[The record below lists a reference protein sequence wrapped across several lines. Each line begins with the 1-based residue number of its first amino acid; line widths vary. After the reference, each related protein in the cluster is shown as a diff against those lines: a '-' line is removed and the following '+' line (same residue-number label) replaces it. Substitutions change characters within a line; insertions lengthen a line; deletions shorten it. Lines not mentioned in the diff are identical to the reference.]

1 MNLPSASQLP
11 PAYVLAGGHSS
22 RFPGDKA
29 LANVG
34 GQPQLK
40 SLISQL
46 HQQGHRVTVVADCAD
61 RYRRIGIKSLVDLY
75 QESGPLSGITTALQD
90 RQDRLGEGWLL
101 VLTCDQLKWDN
112 AWLQVSWS
120 LCAGNSKPRQF
131 EIIAWRDQ
139 QTPTPTPTT
148 RTLIPGLYHT
158 SLLPE
163 LHQRCQQ
170 GQLAVRSL
178 MQDSKVRIH
187 IDTSQSVSPGA
198 YTFNTPQQLQSLI
211 EGPS

>member
-1 MNLPSASQLP
+1 MISPDNSDLP
-11 PAYVLAGGHSS
+11 PAYILAGGRSS

-46 HQQGHRVTVVADCAD
+46 HQQGYQTTVVADRTD
-61 RYRRIGIKSLVDLY
+61 RYRQLGIDSLVDLY

-90 RQDRLGEGWLL
+90 LQDRLGEGWLL
-101 VLTCDQLKWDN
+101 VLTCDQLKWKN
-112 AWLQVSWS
+112 IWLQKFRS

-131 EIIAWRDQ
+131 EIIAWGDQ
-139 QTPTPTPTT
+139 HTPAQTPL
-148 RTLIPGLYHT
+148 TLIPGLYHS

-187 IDTSQSVSPGA
+187 VDTTQSVSPGA
-198 YTFNTPQQLQSLI
+198 YTFNTPEQLQSLI
-211 EGPS
+211 KGTS